1 MVSKSYCRVFTVLN
15 GSLPARLLFV
25 QYPHGLQNFTNK
37 SIKSINS
44 VYIRI
49 KVYSRKHGI
58 FNVWLYKN
66 QHISNKY
73 QKIMRL
79 RRKSTEDYYG
89 GLRKISLQFI
99 SDSDFKKIERASAF
113 LKYKKGETILRQGNL
128 PTHVAFLQSGIVK
141 FNYFSEDSGKNTIL
155 TVVSAPK
162 ILGGA
167 NLFYKDNNLFSIVA
181 VEDCEAYIIEANVL
195 LELMKDNGT
204 YAVVLFQ
211 LASEMFKKSILNFI
225 SVVNKQKEGRIAD
238 VFVYLSEEVYSDTV
252 FNLSL
257 TRKEVAEYACCSV
270 ENVIMTLSKWQ
281 QEGIVDVHSKQI
293 KINDLDKLRQISKIG

>member
-1 MVSKSYCRVFTVLN
+1 
-15 GSLPARLLFV
+15 
-25 QYPHGLQNFTNK
+25 
-37 SIKSINS
+37 
-44 VYIRI
+44 
-49 KVYSRKHGI
+49 
-58 FNVWLYKN
+58 
-66 QHISNKY
+66 
-73 QKIMRL
+73 MRL